1 MRILI
6 QRVKKASVTIDDQ
19 LHAQIEKGLLI
30 FVGIHH
36 QDTVEH
42 AKWLANKCIALRLFD
57 DTQGKMNLS
66 IEEIQGEILIISQFT
81 LYGNC
86 ATGRRPEFTAAAKG
100 NSAHILYQAF
110 VHEVTKLYPK
120 VKTGIFAAMMQIELI
135 NDGPV
140 TFMIEKS
147 QSD

>member
-6 QRVKKASVTIDDQ
+6 QRVRKASVIIEDNV
-19 LHAQIEKGLLI
+19 HAQIEQGLLI
-30 FVGIHH
+30 FVGIHY

-57 DTQGKMNLS
+57 DSQGKMNLS
-66 IEEIQGEILIISQFT
+66 IEEIKGEILIVSQFT

-86 ATGRRPEFTAAAKG
+86 MAGRRPEFTQAAKG

-120 VKTGIFAAMMQIELI
+120 VKTGIFAAAMQIDLI

-140 TFMIEKS
+140 TFMIVKS
-147 QSD
+147 S

>member
-19 LHAQIEKGLLI
+19 VHAHIKKGLLI
-30 FVGIHH
+30 FVGIHN
-36 QDTVEH
+36 QDTVEQ
-42 AKWLANKCIALRLFD
+42 AKWLANKCTALRLFD

-86 ATGRRPEFTAAAKG
+86 TSGRRPEFTEAAKG
-100 NSAHILYQAF
+100 NNAHILYQAF
-110 VHEVTKLYPK
+110 VHEMTKLYPK

-140 TFMIEKS
+140 TFMIEK
-147 QSD
+147 